1 MTDKE
6 MTQKICRNV
15 KYLCL
20 LRDVKLGE
28 VEKAVGVSVGY
39 ISRTYKKASGFSI
52 CKATKFAE
60 YFDIPIEFLISVD
73 YCKLYHE
80 TELKRIETEMLS
92 YNS

>member
-20 LRDVKLGE
+20 IHGEKLGD
-28 VEKAVGVSVGY
+28 VEKAIGVSVGY
-39 ISRTYKKASGFSI
+39 ISRTHKVASDFPIYKAKKLAD
-52 CKATKFAE
+52 
-60 YFDIPIEFLISVD
+60 YFTIPVSFLYEID

-80 TELKRIETEMLS
+80 QELKRIETEMLS

>member
-20 LRDVKLGE
+20 IENVKIGD
-28 VEKAVGVSVGY
+28 VEKEIGVSKGY
-39 ISRTYKKASGFSI
+39 FSRTGKDASDFSL
-52 CKATKFAE
+52 CKAYKLAHF
-60 YFDIPIEFLISVD
+60 FVIPIDNLINFD
-73 YCKLYHE
+73 FCREYHE
-80 TELKRIETEMLS
+80 EELKRIEREVMS

>member
-20 LRDVKLGE
+20 IHGEKLGD
-28 VEKAVGVSVGY
+28 VEKAIGVSVGY
-39 ISRTYKKASGFSI
+39 ISRTNKAASDFPI
-52 CKATKFAE
+52 CKAYRIAQ
-60 YFDIPIEFLISVD
+60 YFFIPIDNLINFD
-73 YCKLYHE
+73 FCREYHE
-80 TELKRIETEMLS
+80 QELKRIETEMLS

>member
-20 LRDVKLGE
+20 IHGVKIGDVE
-28 VEKAVGVSVGY
+28 EEIGVSKGY
-39 ISRTYKKASGFSI
+39 FSRTHKDASDFSF
-52 CKATKFAE
+52 CKAYKLAQF
-60 YFDIPIEFLISVD
+60 FVIPIDNLINFD
-73 YCKLYHE
+73 FCREYHE
-80 TELKRIETEMLS
+80 QELKRIETEMLS